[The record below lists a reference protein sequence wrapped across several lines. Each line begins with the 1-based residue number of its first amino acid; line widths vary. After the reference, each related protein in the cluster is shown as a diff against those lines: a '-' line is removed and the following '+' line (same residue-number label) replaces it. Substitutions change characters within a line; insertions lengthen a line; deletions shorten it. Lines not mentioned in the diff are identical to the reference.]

1 MSIVL
6 PLIATGSADSSST
19 QPENGGDSAGLME
32 EKDTKSPGITTERP
46 DPVLSL
52 RKKGLR
58 VTAQREMIMRVFS
71 ELPDGM
77 HLSAEELHGR
87 LNEQDSNVSLAT
99 AYRTLNTLTTL
110 GLLRE
115 LYLAEGH
122 KHYELKLENVPH
134 QHIVCLK
141 CNNTIEFEDNS
152 IEEAGKQ
159 IGAKHKFKVI
169 DAQFKINGICESCS
183 AETVTDN

>member
-1 MSIVL
+1 
-6 PLIATGSADSSST
+6 
-19 QPENGGDSAGLME
+19 ME
-32 EKDTKSPGITTERP
+32 EKGTKSPGIATERP

-58 VTAQREMIMRVFS
+58 VTAQRELIMRVFS
-71 ELPDGM
+71 ELPNGM
-77 HLSAEELHGR
+77 HLSAEELHGK

-99 AYRTLNTLTTL
+99 AYRTLNLLTTL

-141 CNNTIEFEDNS
+141 CNSTVEFEDFR

-159 IGAKHKFKVI
+159 IGAKHNFKVI
-169 DAQFKINGICESCS
+169 DAQFKISGICQNCC
-183 AETVTDN
+183 AETLTD